1 MFFYLL
7 HNSHFLDYELDKKT
21 KFIKLLIYGS
31 LAHMVLHGCL
41 FIGGR
46 DALLYSLRSYF
57 WIFFTID
64 CISISLIN
72 AGLFF
77 SLFQNS
83 EDKEHKLIREKE
95 LEQEIELKNN
105 QKKKVRFAKNVEI
118 SEPEDSDMPT
128 DIEDFKK
135 SLEL

>member
-7 HNSHFLDYELDKKT
+7 HNSHFLDHELDKKT
-21 KFIKLLIYGS
+21 KIIKLLIYGS
-31 LAHMVLHGCL
+31 LAHMILHGCL

-72 AGLFF
+72 VGLFY
-77 SLFQNS
+77 SLFQNI
-83 EDKEHKLIREKE
+83 EDKEHKLIREPK
-95 LEQEIELKNN
+95 LEFKNN
-105 QKKKVRFAKNVEI
+105 SSKKKKVRFAKNVEI

-128 DIEDFKK
+128 DIEDFRQ
-135 SLEL
+135 SLQL